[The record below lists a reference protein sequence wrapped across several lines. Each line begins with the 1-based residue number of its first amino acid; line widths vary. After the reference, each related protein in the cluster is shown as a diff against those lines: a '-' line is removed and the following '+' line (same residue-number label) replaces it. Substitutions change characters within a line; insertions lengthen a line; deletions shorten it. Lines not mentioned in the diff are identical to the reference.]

1 MAWVGRRGWD
11 PGPEVSEGFQTCF
24 RPNLGGARYLLH
36 LFLDPWLSG
45 ARGSSLGCLTSIVAV
60 AFRPVSDTI
69 WVVYT

>member
-45 ARGSSLGCLTSIVAV
+45 VCGRFRGC
-60 AFRPVSDTI
+60 F
-69 WVVYT
+69 